1 MFHNLLTDLGYTVLD
16 IDYRGSDGYGR
27 DVRTGIY
34 RFMGGKDLSDQIDGK
49 KFLVQNYGVDPNRVG
64 IYGGSYGG
72 FITLMGMLTTPK
84 EFAAG
89 AALRSVTDWA
99 HYNHGYTGNILNFPE
114 TDPDAYKKSSPIYFA
129 NNLEGNLLMLHGMVD
144 DNVEYKDIVRLSQRF
159 IELGKKK
166 WSLAS
171 FPVESHGFKETYSWV
186 DEYGRILDLFNS
198 TLLNK

>member
-1 MFHNLLTDLGYTVLD
+1 M
-16 IDYRGSDGYGR
+16 
-27 DVRTGIY
+27 
-34 RFMGGKDLSDQIDGK
+34 
-49 KFLVQNYGVDPNRVG
+49 PNRVG

-72 FITLMGMLTTPK
+72 FITLMAMLTTPK
-84 EFAAG
+84 EFASG

-129 NNLEGNLLMLHGMVD
+129 NNLKGNLLMLHGMVD

-166 WSLAS
+166 WTLAVS
-171 FPVESHGFKETYSWV
+171 RLNHMVLKKP
-186 DEYGRILDLFNS
+186 ILGLMNIAVFLIYLIIRFLKNRVSKNVLFF
-198 TLLNK
+198 